1 MQVLVEKV
9 KKQLD
14 AKRFADF
21 RQSIA
26 AFMRGDADA
35 SAYHKRV
42 ESLGLSHLVSE
53 MASLLPDPSKRA
65 ALLAAHEAASTSASR
80 SCSTEPIGESD
91 SDTTMIALINCAQ

>member
-1 MQVLVEKV
+1 MVQVLVEKV

-35 SAYHKRV
+35 NAYHKRV
-42 ESLGLSHLVSE
+42 QSLGLTHLVPE

-65 ALLAAHEAASTSASR
+65 ALLAAHEATPAHPSGR
-80 SCSTEPIGESD
+80 
-91 SDTTMIALINCAQ
+91 